1 MKDEMDI
8 TPMKEE
14 RLVQPGLGTIIM
26 ETSVIPEGGKQG
38 IDPNL
43 KTHLAGLA
51 ETGKGKP
58 LPNPNAGVH
67 HRPVAETGGAAPD
80 TTPHTGRGKRWPIF
94 GDTVHGE
101 PG

>member
-1 MKDEMDI
+1 
-8 TPMKEE
+8 MKEE
-14 RLVQPGLGTIIM
+14 MDPTPMEEERPVQPGLGITTM

-43 KTHLAGLA
+43 KTQLAGLA

-80 TTPHTGRGKRWPIF
+80 S
-94 GDTVHGE
+94 
-101 PG
+101 